1 MATIFEFIDEN
12 QTGKLG
18 TIDEDGDIYGVL
30 EDSGEQEYVGH
41 VDYDEGVVYL
51 NDGDEEVGLG
61 WVDEEGRVIASF
73 EDENVEL
80 GYVAE
85 NGDLFFFADEENS
98 IRVGNVTDMRH
109 PVEGA
114 AAMLIFFEF
123 EEEDED

>member
-18 TIDEDGDIYGVL
+18 TIDESGDIYGVL

-51 NDGDEEVGLG
+51 NDGDEEVGMG
-61 WVDEEGRVIASF
+61 WVDEGGRVVASF
-73 EDENVEL
+73 EDEDVEL

-98 IRVGNVTDMRH
+98 IRVGQVQDMRH